1 MKALRNPLMILG
13 MIVSWSVFYAISK
26 VLVDATGSAVA
37 AGAALRLFALVFLT
51 AQLVFDKEVR
61 LLFHQGRTAWVLLLI
76 GVFGF
81 LLDLFANLG
90 YAGGSLST
98 GTALLKTD
106 VLMVDLVTVALY
118 HKRLYATDWLG
129 TGVMLLGV
137 LFVLGVDF
145 RGMEIHLTDLFF
157 LLSAACVTANAFLIK
172 SAQTHPQ
179 TDSDM
184 ISYYNNFVVLLLFS
198 VSCGV
203 TGALTP
209 ERLAVLGR
217 LWPLAVLLWFGYGWT
232 LKRGKFFKT
241 LVCGMFWLVIQSYA
255 LAGMAW
261 TVMQEP
267 GFRWRSPI
275 LIVLGLLSMFG
286 VGFREEAIFRG
297 IIANAIGCR
306 LGKDRRGVWKSVLL
320 SGLIFG
326 LVHLFNLFHG
336 VNPIAALVQCATA
349 SALGM
354 VFTAVY
360 YRGGSLWGLVFLHS
374 LTDIAGM
381 FRSNFTELATDL
393 DDLNQLNPLSLIL
406 IPIFLLV
413 LAFLLRKKK
422 MPEIMANLQEP

>member
-51 AQLVFDKEVR
+51 AQLILDKEVR

-98 GTALLKTD
+98 GTALLTTD
-106 VLMVDLVTVALY
+106 VLMVDLVTVALC
-118 HKRLYATDWLG
+118 HKKLYATDWLG

-172 SAQTHPQ
+172 SAQTHPK

-209 ERLAVLGR
+209 ERLAVLGK
-217 LWPLAVLLWFGYGWT
+217 LWPLAVLGGLAQTGIY
-232 LKRGKFFKT
+232 FFYYRNLRHFEVWQVKLYLLLMPILSCILGVAFLGESLT
-241 LVCGMFWLVIQSYA
+241 SSKILG
-255 LAGMAW
+255 
-261 TVMQEP
+261 
-267 GFRWRSPI
+267 I
-275 LIVLGLLSMFG
+275 LIVLAG
-286 VGFREEAIFRG
+286 
-297 IIANAIGCR
+297 
-306 LGKDRRGVWKSVLL
+306 
-320 SGLIFG
+320 
-326 LVHLFNLFHG
+326 
-336 VNPIAALVQCATA
+336 AAL
-349 SALGM
+349 
-354 VFTAVY
+354 
-360 YRGGSLWGLVFLHS
+360 
-374 LTDIAGM
+374 I
-381 FRSNFTELATDL
+381 
-393 DDLNQLNPLSLIL
+393 
-406 IPIFLLV
+406 
-413 LAFLLRKKK
+413 LLRSRIHK
-422 MPEIMANLQEP
+422 EAA

>member
-106 VLMVDLVTVALY
+106 VLMVDLVTVALC
-118 HKRLYATDWLG
+118 HKKLYATDWLG

-198 VSCGV
+198 LSCGV

-209 ERLAVLGR
+209 ERLAVLAK
-217 LWPLAVLLWFGYGWT
+217 LWPLAVLGGLAQTGIYFFYYRNLKHFEVWQVKLYLLLMPILSCFIGVAFLGET
-232 LKRGKFFKT
+232 LTSSKILG
-241 LVCGMFWLVIQSYA
+241 
-255 LAGMAW
+255 
-261 TVMQEP
+261 
-267 GFRWRSPI
+267 I
-275 LIVLGLLSMFG
+275 LIVLAG
-286 VGFREEAIFRG
+286 
-297 IIANAIGCR
+297 
-306 LGKDRRGVWKSVLL
+306 
-320 SGLIFG
+320 
-326 LVHLFNLFHG
+326 
-336 VNPIAALVQCATA
+336 AAL
-349 SALGM
+349 
-354 VFTAVY
+354 
-360 YRGGSLWGLVFLHS
+360 
-374 LTDIAGM
+374 I
-381 FRSNFTELATDL
+381 
-393 DDLNQLNPLSLIL
+393 
-406 IPIFLLV
+406 
-413 LAFLLRKKK
+413 LLRSRIHH
-422 MPEIMANLQEP
+422 EVN